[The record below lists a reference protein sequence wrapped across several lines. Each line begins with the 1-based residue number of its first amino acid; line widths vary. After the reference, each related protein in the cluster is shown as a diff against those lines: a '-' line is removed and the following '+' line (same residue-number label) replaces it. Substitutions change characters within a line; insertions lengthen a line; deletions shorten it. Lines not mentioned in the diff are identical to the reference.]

1 MTEGSISGKMIRFAV
16 PVFIGNLFQQLYNTA
31 DALIVGNF
39 VGNDALA
46 AVSATGNLVFL
57 LISFFGGVSMGAG
70 VVTSRYFGARD
81 EKKMR
86 LSIHTTV
93 AFNLVVGLVLTAAGT
108 TLTPWL
114 LRLMGTPEDVMD
126 LSVTYI
132 RVFFAGSMGLVMYN
146 SLCGIMRAV
155 GDSRSPLVY
164 LIISS
169 ALNVVLDLLFV
180 AVFSLGVTGAALAT
194 ILAQFISAIL
204 CAVKLLRTHD
214 SHRIVIREIG
224 FDREMTVLI
233 VRYGLPTGLQNSV
246 IAIANVVV
254 QSNINAFGTMAVS
267 GCGAYSK
274 IEGFAFL
281 PITSFQMALTT
292 FVGQNLGAGEYDR
305 AKKGARFGIL
315 CSIAA
320 AELIGVAI
328 YLSAPYLIGAFTKEP
343 EAIAFGVRKAQICS
357 VFFFL
362 LAASHCLSAVLRGAG
377 KASIPMLAMLIF
389 WCVVRVAFIAVAMPY
404 FRSIDVVN
412 WVYPLTWLL
421 STIFLIVYYV
431 RADWLHSFDKAYI
444 QFVEKERTQY
454 GDRSRGHRFCGYQG
468 LPRGSV
474 YPRRAQR
481 RQRTVCARRRGAQCG
496 GGYRQCGAAS
506 GFRQHGRRHRRGR
519 RGGTQAAQSPGQHR
533 LHRHHAGRH
542 GPVAGRV

>member
-1 MTEGSISGKMIRFAV
+1 MHSSQLLMTEGSISGKMLRFAL
-16 PVFIGNLFQQLYNTA
+16 PVFIGNLFQQLYNIA

-57 LISFFGGVSMGAG
+57 LISFFAGVSMGAG
-70 VVTSRYFGARD
+70 VVISRYFGARD
-81 EKKMR
+81 EEKMR
-86 LSIHTTV
+86 LAIHTSV
-93 AFNLVVGLVLTAAGT
+93 AFNLATGLALTVAGT

-114 LRLMGTPEDVMD
+114 LRLMGTPADVMA

-132 RVFFAGSMGLVMYN
+132 RIFFAGSLGLVMYN
-146 SLCGIMRAV
+146 SFCGIMRAV
-155 GDSRSPLVY
+155 GDSKNPLVY
-164 LIISS
+164 LVISS
-169 ALNVVLDLLFV
+169 LLNVTLDLLFV
-180 AVFSLGVTGAALAT
+180 AGLKMGVMGAALAT
-194 ILAQFISAIL
+194 ILAQFLSALL
-204 CAVKLLRTHD
+204 CLKKLLCTPE
-214 SHRIVIREIG
+214 SHRIALREIG
-224 FDREMTVLI
+224 FDREMTGLI

-267 GCGAYSK
+267 GCGAYAK

-305 AKKGARFGIL
+305 ARKGARFGIW

-328 YLSAPYLIGAFTKEP
+328 YLSAPYLLGAFTAEP
-343 EAIAFGVRKAQICS
+343 EAIAFGVQKAQICS

-389 WCVVRVAFIAVAMPY
+389 WCVVRVAFIAVAMPH
-404 FRSIDVVN
+404 FRSINVVN

-431 RADWLHSFDKAYI
+431 RADWLHSF
-444 QFVEKERTQY
+444 EK
-454 GDRSRGHRFCGYQG
+454 
-468 LPRGSV
+468 V
-474 YPRRAQR
+474 
-481 RQRTVCARRRGAQCG
+481 
-496 GGYRQCGAAS
+496 
-506 GFRQHGRRHRRGR
+506 
-519 RGGTQAAQSPGQHR
+519 
-533 LHRHHAGRH
+533 
-542 GPVAGRV
+542 

>member
-1 MTEGSISGKMIRFAV
+1 MTEGSISGKMLRFAL
-16 PVFIGNLFQQLYNTA
+16 PVFIGNLFQQLYNIA

-57 LISFFGGVSMGAG
+57 LISFFAGVSMGAG
-70 VVTSRYFGARD
+70 VVISRYFGARD
-81 EKKMR
+81 MEKMH
-86 LSIHTTV
+86 LAIHTSV
-93 AFNLVVGLVLTAAGT
+93 AFNLATGLALTIAGT

-114 LRLMGTPEDVMD
+114 LRLMGTPADVMA

-132 RVFFAGSMGLVMYN
+132 RIFFAGSLGLVMYN
-146 SLCGIMRAV
+146 SFCGIMRAV
-155 GDSRSPLVY
+155 GDSKNPLVY
-164 LIISS
+164 LVISS
-169 ALNVVLDLLFV
+169 LLNVMLDLLFV
-180 AVFSLGVTGAALAT
+180 AWLKMGVMGAALAT
-194 ILAQFISAIL
+194 ILAQFLSALL
-204 CAVKLLRTHD
+204 CLFKLMRTSE
-214 SHRIVIREIG
+214 SHRLVLREIG
-224 FDREMTVLI
+224 FDREMTGLI

-267 GCGAYSK
+267 GCGAYAK

-305 AKKGARFGIL
+305 AKRGARFGIW

-328 YLSAPYLIGAFTKEP
+328 YLSAPYLLGAFTAEP
-343 EAIAFGVRKAQICS
+343 EAIAFGVQKAHICS

-431 RADWLHSFDKAYI
+431 RADWLHSF
-444 QFVEKERTQY
+444 EK
-454 GDRSRGHRFCGYQG
+454 
-468 LPRGSV
+468 V
-474 YPRRAQR
+474 
-481 RQRTVCARRRGAQCG
+481 
-496 GGYRQCGAAS
+496 
-506 GFRQHGRRHRRGR
+506 
-519 RGGTQAAQSPGQHR
+519 
-533 LHRHHAGRH
+533 
-542 GPVAGRV
+542 